1 MRNLANLGILEP
13 EDKSMLPSERHA
25 IILEEVSR
33 QPAVSIR
40 ALTERLGVSRETVR
54 KDIEQLAQEN
64 KLNQVRGGAT
74 SVRTHE
80 PPMVDRTQTNREGK
94 ERIGNYVASIIP
106 DGASVIIDSGSTT
119 LAAAQDLATSR
130 QYLTI
135 YTNDLTIASVLAPA
149 AEEVTLLG
157 GRLDFSENATMGLD
171 TLDHLSRYNA
181 EYALIGVGG
190 ISART
195 LFTDFSLEGAKLRHM
210 MIERSQ
216 RPFLLADSSKF
227 NVVGQVAMKPFSMD
241 VTLVVDGDLPKDISE
256 VIRDQPVDVVSV

>member
-1 MRNLANLGILEP
+1 
-13 EDKSMLPSERHA
+13 MLPSERHA

-40 ALTERLGVSRETVR
+40 SLTERLGVSRETVR

-80 PPMVDRTQTNREGK
+80 PPMADRTQTNREGK
-94 ERIGNYVASIIP
+94 ERIGAYVASTIP
-106 DGASVIIDSGSTT
+106 DGASVIIDNGSTT
-119 LAAAQDLATSR
+119 LAAAHALAAARRDLV
-130 QYLTI
+130 I
-135 YTNDLTIASVLAPA
+135 YTNDLTIASILEPA
-149 AEEVTLLG
+149 AATVTLLG

-190 ISART
+190 ISARA
-195 LFTDFSLEGAKLRHM
+195 LFTYFSLEGANLRNM

-227 NVVGQVAMKPFSMD
+227 NVVGQVAMKPLSMD
-241 VTLVVDGDLPKDISE
+241 VTLVVDSELPKGISE
-256 VIRDQPVDVVSV
+256 TLRNQPVKVVRA

>member
-1 MRNLANLGILEP
+1 
-13 EDKSMLPSERHA
+13 MLPSERHA

-94 ERIGNYVASIIP
+94 ERIGSYVASIVP

-119 LAAAQDLATSR
+119 LAAAQALATNH

-135 YTNDLTIASVLAPA
+135 YTNDLTIASVLSPA
-149 AEEVTLLG
+149 ASEVTLLG
-157 GRLDFSENATMGLD
+157 GRLDFSENATMGPD
-171 TLDHLSRYNA
+171 TLDHLSQYNA

-195 LFTDFSLEGAKLRHM
+195 LFTDFSLEGASLRHM

-216 RPFLLADSSKF
+216 RPLLLADSSKF
-227 NVVGQVAMKPFSMD
+227 DVIGKVAMKPLPLD
-241 VTLVVDGDLPKDISE
+241 VSLVVDSELPKDIFEALSSE
-256 VIRDQPVDVVSV
+256 PVEIVRV